1 MKSSTENIYKQKVNQ
16 VIDYINFNLHQPL
29 QLNVIADIVNMSQ
42 RQLLRMMS
50 SALDEPLY
58 SYVARQRVE
67 RAVLYMQT
75 EDMSLQNLA
84 GLVGYDNP
92 QSFSKAFKKQFGIS
106 PKTYISR
113 LRMRL
118 KECEHDGKEC
128 ELHSEVYNFEGLN
141 LVYIRIWGKYGEEEP
156 YETVW
161 SKLIH
166 FLKSND
172 LLMPDTRFIG
182 LSFSG
187 Y

>member
-118 KECEHDGKEC
+118 KECEHNRKEC
-128 ELHSEVYNFEGLN
+128 ELHAELQSFEGLY
-141 LVYIRIWGKYGEEEP
+141 LVYMRIWGKYGGKEL
-156 YETVW
+156 YTTAW
-161 SKLIH
+161 ST
-166 FLKSND
+166 F
-172 LLMPDTRFIG
+172 
-182 LSFSG
+182 
-187 Y
+187 

>member
-50 SALDEPLY
+50 SALDVPLY

-92 QSFSKAFKKQFGIS
+92 QSDRKSTRLNS
-106 PKTYISR
+106 SHMPKSR
-113 LRMRL
+113 
-118 KECEHDGKEC
+118 
-128 ELHSEVYNFEGLN
+128 
-141 LVYIRIWGKYGEEEP
+141 
-156 YETVW
+156 
-161 SKLIH
+161 
-166 FLKSND
+166 
-172 LLMPDTRFIG
+172 MP
-182 LSFSG
+182 SSA
-187 Y
+187 

>member
-84 GLVGYDNP
+84 GSLATIIRNR
-92 QSFSKAFKKQFGIS
+92 S
-106 PKTYISR
+106 PKH
-113 LRMRL
+113 LR
-118 KECEHDGKEC
+118 
-128 ELHSEVYNFEGLN
+128 NN
-141 LVYIRIWGKYGEEEP
+141 LVSLPKHI
-156 YETVW
+156 
-161 SKLIH
+161 SA
-166 FLKSND
+166 D
-172 LLMPDTRFIG
+172 
-182 LSFSG
+182 
-187 Y
+187 